1 MRKNLYILSGILLL
15 SSTGFG
21 ETAKELYDEAVV
33 LYNKG
38 EITEAV
44 AKLKRA
50 SELSPNT
57 SAYKNAYI
65 KLSRNEKE
73 IVYKLKVNQ
82 LNKIVIPQVDFQD
95 ETVSNALKKLTV
107 AIETFNE
114 ENKTTY
120 NSNFVIKSSELADK
134 KITLSIK
141 NVPLKVVLENINLLS
156 NSTYKVEDYLIS
168 FSSR

>member
-107 AIETFNE
+107 AIET
-114 ENKTTY
+114 
-120 NSNFVIKSSELADK
+120 K